1 MDFMSWGEE
10 YLEEAHG
17 IKTRIDFLRS
27 QLKTA
32 TANEGKELNERIALM
47 YSMYL
52 DCRETGRLLQS
63 LATER
68 RVHLEE
74 KTLIS

>member
-1 MDFMSWGEE
+1 MDYTSWGEE
-10 YLEEAHG
+10 YLNEAQAL
-17 IKTRIDFLRS
+17 KARIDSLRR

-32 TANEGKELNERIALM
+32 APNEAKELNERVALM

-63 LATER
+63 FAKGRGTR
-68 RVHLEE
+68 RE
-74 KTLIS
+74 KETPIA

>member
-1 MDFMSWGEE
+1 MDYMSWGEE
-10 YLEEAHG
+10 YLEEARAL
-17 IKTRIDFLRS
+17 KARVDCLRK

-32 TANEGKELNERIALM
+32 TPNEAKELNERITLM

-63 LATER
+63 FAKER
-68 RVHLEE
+68 RARRE
-74 KTLIS
+74 KETLIP

>member
-10 YLEEAHG
+10 YLQEAQVL
-17 IKTRIDFLRS
+17 KARTDCLRQ
-27 QLKTA
+27 QLKAA
-32 TANEGKELNERIALM
+32 TPNQAKELNERITLL

-63 LATER
+63 FAKER
-68 RVHLEE
+68 RIRHE
-74 KTLIS
+74 KETFIP

>member
-10 YLEEAHG
+10 YLQEANVL
-17 IKTRIDFLRS
+17 KARVDFLRH

-32 TANEGKELNERIALM
+32 TPNAAKALNERIVMM

-63 LATER
+63 YARER
-68 RVHLEE
+68 GAHRE
-74 KTLIS
+74 KETLIP